1 MSQRGS
7 LTTEQIFAH
16 MHRDLRAWNPK
27 IPESPERL
35 DPILR
40 ILMEMYAH
48 QLSGIDNEIGKTWQV
63 ASESLIKA
71 MSPECQ
77 RWPVP
82 AYTVMR
88 CLPVDPVVEV
98 DPNTRFFYKERRE
111 GGHMLFFSGIRPE
124 KIIKAKVKHILLQ
137 SDHAV
142 TDITPPDAAASDR
155 PPTTGVTAAITAVNR
170 AYVAVEFEGT
180 PSNLTDA
187 LIFVNGDPEALA
199 QVRWSKWYP
208 GSNFGSFYED
218 SSFCPG
224 LSSDLDSI
232 FPSGKEVLD
241 WGGLRK
247 SSDLFVRLKDS
258 FVCLPEMF
266 TSTWEPGPL
275 DSALVE
281 MMRRSSLK
289 PENYEGSYYWIRID
303 LPPKGDRSRLA
314 YGLQFYFDAM
324 LVVNK
329 NEMRLF
335 KHTGGDKLV
344 EIELPE
350 DIESIVEISE
360 VIDSAGENYVAI
372 HEASPGGPRKFYA
385 IENREEKLVM
395 WFDYSNS
402 LEPPPDSLTVT
413 YSVTAGTEANG
424 VGAGKIV
431 ELYENHPGLD
441 EVTNLIP
448 TGGAVPAKTDKQL
461 VDEASARLRNR
472 DRALSYEEIAVW
484 AQTFDPRIKRAVCE
498 SGVQRIGK
506 GVCRCIVVG
515 LLVDGEAFH
524 SQDEMDLLSERL
536 ECFLKSRSPVN
547 TRFRIELS
555 TK

>member
-27 IPESPERL
+27 IPESPERM

-48 QLSGIDNEIGKTWQV
+48 QLAGIDNEIGKTWQV
-63 ASESLIKA
+63 ASEALIKA
-71 MSPECQ
+71 MAPECQ

-98 DPNTRFFYKERRE
+98 EPHTRFFYKERRE
-111 GGHMLFFSGIRPE
+111 GGQMLFFSGIRAE
-124 KIIKAKVKHILLQ
+124 KLLKAKVRHILLQ
-137 SDHAV
+137 SEHAV
-142 TDITPPDAAASDR
+142 SDITPPETGAGDR
-155 PPTTGVTAAITAVNR
+155 PPTTGVTAAITSVSR
-170 AYVAVEFEGT
+170 AYVAVEFEGA
-180 PSNLTDA
+180 PSSFADA
-187 LIFVNGDPEALA
+187 LVYMNGDPEALA
-199 QVRWSKWYP
+199 QVRWSKWFP

-224 LSSDLDSI
+224 AVSDLDSI
-232 FPSGKEVLD
+232 FSSGEGVLD
-241 WGGLRK
+241 WGGMRK
-247 SSDLFVRLKDS
+247 SSDLFVRLSDS
-258 FVCLPEMF
+258 FVCLPENF

-275 DSALVE
+275 DD
-281 MMRRSSLK
+281 SLAK
-289 PENYEGSYYWIRID
+289 LMKQSGLKLDQYQGSYFWIRID

-329 NEMRLF
+329 NELRLF
-335 KHTGGDKLV
+335 KHTGGNKLV
-344 EIELPE
+344 EVELPE
-350 DIESIVEISE
+350 AIESIVELSE
-360 VIDSAGENYVAI
+360 VIDSAGEQYVAV
-372 HEASPGGPRKFYA
+372 HEASPDGPRKFYA
-385 IENREEKLVM
+385 LENRDGKLVL
-395 WFDYSNS
+395 WFDFSNS
-402 LEPPPDSLTVT
+402 LESPPDSLTVT
-413 YSVTAGTEANG
+413 YSVTAGTDANG
-424 VGAGKIV
+424 VAAGKIV
-431 ELYENHPGLD
+431 DLYENHPGLD
-441 EVTNLIP
+441 DVTNLIP
-448 TGGAVPAKTDKQL
+448 TGGAIPAKTDEQL
-461 VDEASARLRNR
+461 VAEASARLRNR
-472 DRALSYEEIAVW
+472 DRALSFEEIAVW
-484 AQTFDPRIKRAVCE
+484 ARTFDPRIKRAACE

-524 SQDEMDLLSERL
+524 SQDEMDLLASRL
-536 ECFLKSRSPVN
+536 ERFLKSRSPVN
-547 TRFRIELS
+547 TRFRIEMS